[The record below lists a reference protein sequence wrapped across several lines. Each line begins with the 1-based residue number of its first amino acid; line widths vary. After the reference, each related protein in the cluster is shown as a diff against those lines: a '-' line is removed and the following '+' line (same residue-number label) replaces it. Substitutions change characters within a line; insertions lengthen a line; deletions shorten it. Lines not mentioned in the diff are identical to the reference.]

1 MLGVCWALKGWLV
14 MVRARSVLRLVLSA
28 GLAVLVL
35 GALGVS
41 SASAAT
47 APALKVCKKV
57 PSGEKG
63 LWNSSNC
70 GGTSVA
76 SGEYAWSWADN
87 GGAATIYC
95 LLGGTK
101 FTEALCEGAGTG
113 PFGEVL
119 KAETFPRLLGL
130 LLLSTLIGHAATIAT
145 ELDCK
150 DGDFS
155 GTGAT
160 ATLTINT
167 TITYL
172 ACTVVKPANCEVGNV
187 GGAAGTIKT
196 QELNGLL
203 ESLTLVNFTPAA
215 ASLFVEVEY
224 KGSSCSLK
232 ADKFPIKGSQMCEFG
247 TAAQTPAVEQLLNCK
262 KTASSLTLG
271 TEPATYEGLTHIHF
285 EGLPYWK
292 VR

>member
-1 MLGVCWALKGWLV
+1 
-14 MVRARSVLRLVLSA
+14 
-28 GLAVLVL
+28 VLVL

-70 GGTSVA
+70 GGTSVV

-87 GGAATIYC
+87 GGKATIYC

-119 KAETFPRLLGL
+119 KAEPFPKLLGL
-130 LLLSTLIGHAATIAT
+130 LLLSVLIGHAATIAT

-155 GTGAT
+155 GTGST
-160 ATLTINT
+160 ATLTIGT

-172 ACTVVKPANCEVGNV
+172 ACTVVKPANCEVGNK
-187 GGAAGTIKT
+187 GGTAGTIKT
-196 QELNGLL
+196 EGLNGLL
-203 ESLTLVNFTPAA
+203 ESLKLVNFTPEV

-224 KGSSCSLK
+224 KGASCSLK
-232 ADKFPIKGSQMCEFG
+232 EKAFPIKGSQMCEFG

-262 KTASSLTLG
+262 KTESSLTLG
-271 TEPATYEGLTHIHF
+271 TESATYEGLTHIHF

-292 VR
+292 IR

>member
-1 MLGVCWALKGWLV
+1 
-14 MVRARSVLRLVLSA
+14 
-28 GLAVLVL
+28 LAVLVV
-35 GALGVS
+35 GVSGVS
-41 SASAAT
+41 SALAAS
-47 APALKVCKKV
+47 APAARVCKKV
-57 PSGEKG
+57 PTGEKG

-70 GGTSVA
+70 EGTSVV

-101 FTEALCEGAGTG
+101 FTEALCEGAGSG

-119 KAETFPRLLGL
+119 KAEPFPRLLGL
-130 LLLSTLIGHAATIAT
+130 LLLSVLVGHAATIAT
-145 ELDCK
+145 EADCK

-160 ATLTINT
+160 ATLTTNA

-172 ACTVVKPANCEVGNV
+172 ACSVVKPANCEVNV
-187 GGAAGTIKT
+187 GAATGGTIKT
-196 QELNGLL
+196 EGLSGLL
-203 ESLTLVNFTPAA
+203 ESLTLVNFRPEA

-232 ADKFPIKGSQMCEFG
+232 EKTFPIKGSQMCEFG
-247 TAAQTPAVEQLLNCK
+247 TAAQTPGIEGLIDCK
-262 KTASSLTLG
+262 KTGSSLTLG
-271 TEPATYEGLTHIHF
+271 TESLTSEGLIHGHL
-285 EGLPYWK
+285 EGLPYWEI
-292 VR
+292 R